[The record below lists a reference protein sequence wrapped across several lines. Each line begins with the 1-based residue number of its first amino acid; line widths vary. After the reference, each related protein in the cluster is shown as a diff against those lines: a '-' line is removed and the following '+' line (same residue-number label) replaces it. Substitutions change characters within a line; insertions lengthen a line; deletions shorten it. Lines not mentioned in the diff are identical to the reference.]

1 MAPEKAE
8 KALTVDELSRWYSD
22 LSDRVAGVRRGL

>member
-1 MAPEKAE
+1 MAPDKSEKTPT
-8 KALTVDELSRWYSD
+8 LDEFVRRYAD